1 MCDRQLRY
9 LNQFLLRPNLDGLNL
24 LGGLGLDA
32 IGVQK
37 DLQSREGK
45 TEGEGGREGE
55 GSVGG
60 VERVYSVQ
68 YI

>member
-24 LGGLGLDA
+24 LGSLGLDA

-45 TEGEGGREGE
+45 TEG
-55 GSVGG
+55 GSVRG